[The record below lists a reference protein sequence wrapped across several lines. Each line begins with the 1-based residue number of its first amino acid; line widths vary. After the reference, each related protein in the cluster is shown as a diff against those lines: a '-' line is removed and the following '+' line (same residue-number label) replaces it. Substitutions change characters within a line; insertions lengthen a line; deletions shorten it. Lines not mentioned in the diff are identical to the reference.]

1 MIMHKRLNIT
11 LPQDTV
17 TLIDEIAPKGDR
29 SLFIDIAVR
38 AYIMQNQQETLR
50 EKLKVGAI
58 ARSMRDSQLSSDWFD
73 LEEEIWTK

>member
-38 AYIMQNQQETLR
+38 AYITQNQQETLR
-50 EKLKVGAI
+50 EKLKAGAI
-58 ARSMRDSQLSSDWFD
+58 ARSVRDSQLSSDWFG
-73 LEEEIWTK
+73 LEEELWTK

>member
-1 MIMHKRLNIT
+1 MHKRLNIT

>member
-11 LPQDTV
+11 LPEDTV

-38 AYIMQNQQETLR
+38 AYITQNQQETLR
-50 EKLKVGAI
+50 EKLKAGAI
-58 ARSMRDSQLSSDWFD
+58 ARSRRDSQLSSDWFG
-73 LEEEIWTK
+73 LEEELWTK

>member
-11 LPQDTV
+11 LPENTV
-17 TLIDEIAPKGDR
+17 ALIDEIAPKGDR

-50 EKLKVGAI
+50 EKLKEGAI
-58 ARSMRDSQLSSDWFD
+58 ARSLRDSQLSSDWFD

>member
-11 LPQDTV
+11 LPESTV

-38 AYIMQNQQETLR
+38 AYITQNQQETLR
-50 EKLKVGAI
+50 EKLKAGAI
-58 ARSMRDSQLSSDWFD
+58 ARSLRDSQLSSDWFG
-73 LEEEIWTK
+73 LEEELWTK

>member
-11 LPQDTV
+11 LPESTV

-38 AYIMQNQQETLR
+38 AYITQNQQETLR
-50 EKLKVGAI
+50 EKLKAGAI
-58 ARSMRDSQLSSDWFD
+58 ARSLRDSQLSSDWFD
-73 LEEEIWTK
+73 LEEELWTK

>member
-11 LPQDTV
+11 LPENTV

-38 AYIMQNQQETLR
+38 AYITQNQQETLR
-50 EKLKVGAI
+50 EKLKAGAI
-58 ARSMRDSQLSSDWFD
+58 ARSMRDSQLSSDWFA
-73 LEEEIWTK
+73 LEEELWTK

>member
-11 LPQDTV
+11 LPENTV
-17 TLIDEIAPKGDR
+17 ALIDEIAPKGDR

-50 EKLKVGAI
+50 EKLKAGAI
-58 ARSMRDSQLSSDWFD
+58 ARSMRDSQLSSDWFA
-73 LEEEIWTK
+73 LEDELWTK

>member
-11 LPQDTV
+11 LPENTV

-38 AYIMQNQQETLR
+38 AYIRQNRQDTLR
-50 EKLKVGAI
+50 EKLKAGAI

-73 LEEEIWTK
+73 LEEELWTK